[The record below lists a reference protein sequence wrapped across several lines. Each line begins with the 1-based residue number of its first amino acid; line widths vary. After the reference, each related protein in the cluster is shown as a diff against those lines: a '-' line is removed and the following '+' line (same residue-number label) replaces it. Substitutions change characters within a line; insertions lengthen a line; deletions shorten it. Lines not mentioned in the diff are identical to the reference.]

1 MIHRR
6 LDIGVELEGA
16 PIAAVSPGIRLSYP
30 RMIAGVVFDHL
41 AVAGPSRETLLQRYA
56 GDLGAGFVVEGP
68 TAGLRATIVRFANG
82 VKLEAIEPDT
92 SEGED
97 FLVRFLDRHG
107 PGVHHVTFAV
117 DDLDAA
123 AAETEAVGYR
133 LLGSR
138 TTGLAE
144 VFVHPKEA
152 SGIVV
157 QYTEARQYVGEQPAG
172 FPSPER
178 SSTLE
183 HITLVVASLEHASRL
198 FVDILGGHVA
208 DSAEDAD
215 TRRLDVSW
223 PGEGVIRF
231 VEPGLGTELDDWLG
245 GRPGAV
251 HHLALA
257 TATPAAVPGA
267 SALAEGVWEVE
278 PRLNHGLRL
287 LVTKGT

>member
-1 MIHRR
+1 
-6 LDIGVELEGA
+6 
-16 PIAAVSPGIRLSYP
+16 
-30 RMIAGVVFDHL
+30 MIAGVVFDHL
-41 AVAGPSRETLLQRYA
+41 AVAGPSRDTLLQRYA

-92 SEGED
+92 TEGED
-97 FLVRFLDRHG
+97 FLARFLDRHG
-107 PGVHHVTFAV
+107 PGVHHVTFVV

-123 AAETEAVGYR
+123 AEETEAAGFR

-144 VFVHPKEA
+144 VFVHPKDA

-157 QYTEARQYVGEQPAG
+157 QYTEARHYAGEQPAG

-178 SSTLE
+178 SSSLE
-183 HITLVVASLEHASRL
+183 NITLVVASLEHANQL
-198 FVDILGGHVA
+198 FVDVLGGRVV
-208 DSAEDAD
+208 DSGQDVD
-215 TRRLDVSW
+215 TRWLEASW

-231 VEPGLGTELDDWLG
+231 VEPGSGTELRDWLD

-251 HHLALA
+251 HHLTIA
-257 TATPAAVPGA
+257 TATPAEVPGT
-267 SALAEGVWEVE
+267 SAFAEGVWEVE
-278 PRLNHGLRL
+278 PSLNHGLRL
-287 LVTKGT
+287 LVTKAP